1 MCGRRRCMYAT
12 RACGSGRVCALVY
25 LVFGSSLVLGCFVHD
40 CICVGMYDPCVKG
53 PCWLFD
59 ISAIFVVAHGACDA
73 SCEQALTL
81 HGLSQFAPVLHCV
94 HTRAPQVHAIIARRP
109 RSPGGSLRPVP
120 WSRLCIR
127 QRASALMLEIGRQLL
142 GLQLSGGRE
151 ELRAKVDWQKQ
162 APPPACSRPPNVG
175 AETCVLIGMPLTG
188 LAEPPRR
195 FVLQTCASRRR
206 CGSSRRTSKSTA
218 RTSWALQGL

>member
-94 HTRAPQVHAIIARRP
+94 HTPRAAGSCDYCEEAALSRRLASSGALEPLVHPSA
-109 RSPGGSLRPVP
+109 G
-120 WSRLCIR
+120 
-127 QRASALMLEIGRQLL
+127 QRAYA
-142 GLQLSGGRE
+142 
-151 ELRAKVDWQKQ
+151 
-162 APPPACSRPPNVG
+162 
-175 AETCVLIGMPLTG
+175 
-188 LAEPPRR
+188 
-195 FVLQTCASRRR
+195 
-206 CGSSRRTSKSTA
+206 
-218 RTSWALQGL
+218 